1 MTGDDMFRLFQAN
14 ANGMEEFA
22 RLAGESSQARTR
34 VLVADVPLLGLPLDE
49 PLLAEEIPEVR
60 RVATPV
66 TKQTPMPVAK
76 PVALP
81 VVALVVKRPW
91 WERVGL
97 IQSSKKSRRRLV
109 RPPSETATRATGT

>member
-34 VLVADVPLLGLPLDE
+34 VVVAEVAQQALPPDE
-49 PLLAEEIPEVR
+49 AIAIEMPVMR
-60 RVATPV
+60 RVAVIEPV
-66 TKQTPMPVAK
+66 SES
-76 PVALP
+76 
-81 VVALVVKRPW
+81 KRPW

-97 IQSSKKSRRRLV
+97 VQTSKKSRRRLV
-109 RPPSETATRATGT
+109 RPSADPSTRATGT